1 MKYKKLYMYEKHVL
15 HGKYVLHE
23 KHDNKWENMAKKKP
37 RNMTRHKRNSLFYGA
52 VTVGE
57 RGQITIPAAARKT
70 FDLQPGDK
78 ILVFGDIDKGL
89 GLVKEDQLQKIA
101 MKMFQV
107 FKPEENNK
115 RGND

>member
-1 MKYKKLYMYEKHVL
+1 
-15 HGKYVLHE
+15 
-23 KHDNKWENMAKKKP
+23 MAKREPKNITIH
-37 RNMTRHKRNSLFYGA
+37 RRNSLFYGA

-70 FDLQPGDK
+70 FDILPGDK

-101 MKMFQV
+101 MKMFNI
-107 FKPEENNK
+107 FKSEEND
-115 RGND
+115 RGNELK